1 MKTRRFKFISDIL
14 SDQVIYDDTCEMM
27 MKKYREA
34 IKDDDIYSDIMRPLL
49 WLKTENLSFRK
60 DLEQAVRKCDKIAN
74 IYNNMKLVD
83 DTYLEY
89 SNKTTTI
96 RLFKGNIGCFNME
109 RLNKL
114 EKVVMGAF

>member
-1 MKTRRFKFISDIL
+1 MRARRKFISDIL
-14 SDQVIYDDTCEMM
+14 SDQVLYDDTCDKM
-27 MKKYREA
+27 MKKYRELVV
-34 IKDDDIYSDIMRPLL
+34 DDDIYSDIMRPLFF
-49 WLKTENLSFRK
+49 LKTENLSFRK

-74 IYNNMKLVD
+74 IYDNMRLVD

-96 RLFKGNIGCFNME
+96 KLIKGNVSYFNME

-114 EKVVMGAF
+114 EKVVMGAY